1 VTLQIII
8 AKIVKMSG
16 CSGKLVGTNA
26 GLPGTNG
33 TNGLSVTSVAISNG
47 STAIGGTVY
56 TLNHLIIGLSDDSY
70 IDAGLVN
77 TVTGATGST
86 GATGAAGATGATGA
100 AGPAGA
106 DGSTIWED
114 VVTTCLDDYIPGFSA
129 LPDEDKQQ
137 ALITWLCDVGA
148 ALDVVTTL
156 TDTEP
161 VVFNATYEINYC
173 NEELSIDG
181 GETITDSPGRALIN
195 LADHYQGI
203 YPMATWEVE
212 ISNMIS
218 GGTLTQIGTSTSYWF
233 VSNGTTCDTTVDF
246 DYRVTDTQGTVT
258 NIGTITINI
267 GPELL
272 YVSDIGVDR
281 QIGSEWLNYDG
292 LDTDFVPTNPFI
304 TTQIDFPY
312 AGAGGLTVAQPYYNW
327 KRLGDVVHI
336 HMYLTGELNAAAPT
350 DLWLIDAPLGL
361 HDGGSIFGTGNATL
375 YIDGVYYATMFYAA
389 ADTIYVHIP
398 IGIPAPAFEDKI
410 AVIINC
416 TLQFIYA

>member
-1 VTLQIII
+1 
-8 AKIVKMSG
+8 MSG

-86 GATGAAGATGATGA
+86 GPTGATGATGTTGA
-100 AGPAGA
+100 TGPAGA

-161 VVFNATYEINYC
+161 VVFNATYEIDYC

-272 YVSDIGVDR
+272 YVSDISSER
-281 QIGSEWLNYDG
+281 RIGGSWMNYQSGESSGGPLTINPFDTAG
-292 LDTDFVPTNPFI
+292 LDI
-304 TTQIDFPY
+304 TV
-312 AGAGGLTVAQPYYNW
+312 GSSWYNW
-327 KRLGDVVHI
+327 KKSGDMLYVYMHI
-336 HMYLTGELNAAAPT
+336 IFDTTVNAPT
-350 DLWLIDAPLGL
+350 STWEIKIPEDLQGVNTVR
-361 HDGGSIFGTGNATL
+361 GYSSATL
-375 YIDGVYYATMFYAA
+375 LVRATEEYPVGIIASS
-389 ADTIYVHIP
+389 DTFKIVLPTTTMSQLLATEGAEIYWSGTVELI
-398 IGIPAPAFEDKI
+398 
-410 AVIINC
+410 
-416 TLQFIYA
+416 

>member
-1 VTLQIII
+1 
-8 AKIVKMSG
+8 MSG
-16 CSGKLVGTNA
+16 CGGKLISTLA

-33 TNGLSVTSVAISNG
+33 TNGISVTSATVSDGA
-47 STAIGGTVY
+47 TAIGGTVY
-56 TLNHLIIGLSDDSY
+56 AENTLVIGLSNSTY
-70 IDAGLVN
+70 VNAGLINVEE
-77 TVTGATGST
+77 

-100 AGPAGA
+100 TGSTGATGPAGA

-114 VVTTCLDDYIPGFSA
+114 VVVTCLDTHIPGFSA

-161 VVFNATYEINYC
+161 VVFNATYEIDYC

-281 QIGSEWLNYDG
+281 QIGSVWKNYDG
-292 LDTDFVPTNPFI
+292 LATDFVPSNPFI
-304 TTQIDFPY
+304 TSQIDFD
-312 AGAGGLTVAQPYYNW
+312 GVTIAQPWYNW
-327 KRLGDVVHI
+327 KRAGDTVHLYI
-336 HMYLTGELNAAAPT
+336 HIAGECNAAAPT
-350 DLWLIDAPLGL
+350 DLWLIDAPLDL
-361 HDGGSIFGTGNATL
+361 HSGGSIYGSGPATVI
-375 YIDGVYYATMFYAA
+375 IDGVYYPTLFYAA
-389 ADTIYVHIP
+389 ADTIYLHVP
-398 IGIPAPAFEDKI
+398 DTAPATAFGDKI
-410 AVIINC
+410 TISINA
-416 TLQFIYA
+416 TLEFVYA